1 MSQDCLLFFD
11 MVLFGV
17 FFFWL
22 RLTRYALRCKYDSNK
37 APMTT
42 TDDTDTCRRPARG
55 PLVRRRRRHLVQ
67 TGRPGE
73 ATDRRPDATTDQ
85 SERPISQ
92 GITMCGPQHMD
103 SFREIR
109 FARPLAQWRVIS
121 SVSHIYRTAS
131 LAPFLVP
138 PKQFKKS

>member
-73 ATDRRPDATTDQ
+73 GTDRRPDATTDQ
-85 SERPISQ
+85 SERLISQ
-92 GITMCGPQHMD
+92 GLQCVAHSIWIHSERSDSPGLWPNGVLYLLSATFTGQH
-103 SFREIR
+103 
-109 FARPLAQWRVIS
+109 L
-121 SVSHIYRTAS
+121 
-131 LAPFLVP
+131 
-138 PKQFKKS
+138 